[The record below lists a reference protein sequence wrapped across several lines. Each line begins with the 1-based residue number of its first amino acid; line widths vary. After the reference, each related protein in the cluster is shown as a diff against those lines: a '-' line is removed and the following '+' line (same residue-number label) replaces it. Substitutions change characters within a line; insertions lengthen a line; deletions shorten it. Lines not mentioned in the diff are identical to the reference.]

1 MFLTAIDQRARIKGS
16 RDPLGF
22 VPVWSRFGR
31 KVVGN
36 LTTQS
41 NSLRGFTTLLLGI
54 YFAQRAEDAG
64 ATDSMLDVFLR
75 FEQLAAYA
83 RKGKNDDGG
92 FRGIDRVSSTLSKRK
107 EFTLSTHPDDQILS
121 NQRTYGLWGLFTVPA
136 EASGLLQH
144 DSTTLTPAAEK
155 FVESRYLPVFA
166 RAGDPGARRTLQLI
180 TRPRSNVS
188 LGGKDAPLLQAVAD
202 LHGKKLTRFE
212 ADFYREYLL
221 LNSAADK
228 TSGAQAQL
236 VGLLNELPLG
246 SEFDMQA
253 LRAVTKSALS
263 RGPDYSGLAEWL
275 SAIGTLER
283 FLVPAAS
290 AFGFLLSRD
299 GQGVDAVAKEIR
311 DAWGARL
318 DTLDVAHLTAHQ
330 REIGA
335 ATHQGGAER
344 LLRVAAAFS
353 DGDFGGAVRQL
364 IEHNSA
370 VMQHR
375 GGSDA
380 WVRIENDRLRVR
392 FHDELE
398 RLVDPDTLESPWK
411 NSYFIDSLFTVFR
424 SIRGDG

>member
-64 ATDSMLDVFLR
+64 ATGSMLDVFLR

-92 FRGIDRVSSTLSKRK
+92 FRGIDRVSSWLSKRK

-144 DSTTLTPAAEK
+144 DSITLTPAAER
-155 FVESRYLPVFA
+155 FVESRYMPVFA
-166 RAGDPGARRTLQLI
+166 RAGDPDARRTLQLI

-188 LGGKDAPLLQAVAD
+188 LGGKDAPLLQALAD

-212 ADFYREYLL
+212 AEFYREHLL

-263 RGPDYSGLAEWL
+263 RGPDHSGLAEWL

-299 GQGVDAVAKEIR
+299 GQGVDAVAQEIR
-311 DAWGARL
+311 DAWGEGL
-318 DTLDVAHLTAHQ
+318 HTIDVPHLTAH
-330 REIGA
+330 RGEIGA
-335 ATHQGGAER
+335 ATHEGGAER
-344 LLRVAAAFS
+344 LLRVATAFKE
-353 DGDFGGAVRQL
+353 GDFGVAVRQL
-364 IEHNSA
+364 VEHNTA

-375 GGSDA
+375 NGSDA
-380 WVRIENDRLRVR
+380 WVRIENDCLRVR

-398 RLVDPDTLESPWK
+398 RLVDPGTLESPWK

-424 SIRGDG
+424 TIRGDG